1 MSIGRRL
8 GNNILVISEAA
19 STASSTGRTS
29 GATVDMTGWDGAL
42 GIGIFDTT
50 GAGNGV
56 YWQDGTATG
65 ALGPTTGISDCAGS
79 SIGIIDVYRPAKR
92 YGGFVMTASGLSAKR
107 SRLITILYGARDKPI
122 SYSTGA
128 GSTIGALSTGIAV
141 KLTATPASGNATA

>member
-1 MSIGRRL
+1 MARGRRL
-8 GNNILVISEAA
+8 GNDILVITEAG

-65 ALGPTTGISDCAGS
+65 ALGPTTGIADCAGT

-92 YGGFVMTASGLSAKR
+92 YGGFVMTASGVNAKR
-107 SRLITILYGARDKPI
+107 QRLITILYGPRDKPTNYASGAGATI
-122 SYSTGA
+122 SAISTGVV
-128 GSTIGALSTGIAV
+128 V
-141 KLTATPASGNATA
+141 KFTATPASGAATA

>member
-1 MSIGRRL
+1 MAQQRRL
-8 GNNILVISEAA
+8 GNNILVITEAG

-29 GATVDMTGWDGAL
+29 GSTIDMTGWDGAL

-107 SRLITILYGARDKPI
+107 SRLLTILYGPRDKPTAYA
-122 SYSTGA
+122 SGA
-128 GSTIGALSTGIAV
+128 GATISALSTGVAV
-141 KLTATPASGNATA
+141 KFTASPASGNATA